1 MKAVKTSG
9 AQIQQELS
17 LLEQHFYTNGFCLL
31 PQRLCSGATNYKILQ
46 ASLLLLNSAFRQANY
61 AIFRGYCGSPAK
73 LLQDNSR
80 LGIPAARRPPSNRSR
95 AAVSQMSLPAA
106 GGQQAERKEFR
117 GNKYLFLT
125 EKFSNKHFEIRIL
138 VCFLFFFQWTFKSS
152 IQVGK

>member
-1 MKAVKTSG
+1 MEPRYNKNFHCLSNIFTPMVFVCFLSDCAV
-9 AQIQQELS
+9 EL
-17 LLEQHFYTNGFCLL
+17 QTTRYCRL
-31 PQRLCSGATNYKILQ
+31 PCYYLTPHSVRQTMQFSEDIAAVQPNYCKITPGS
-46 ASLLLLNSAFRQANY
+46 ASR
-61 AIFRGYCGSPAK
+61 R
-73 LLQDNSR
+73 R
-80 LGIPAARRPPSNRSR
+80 WRPPSNRSR